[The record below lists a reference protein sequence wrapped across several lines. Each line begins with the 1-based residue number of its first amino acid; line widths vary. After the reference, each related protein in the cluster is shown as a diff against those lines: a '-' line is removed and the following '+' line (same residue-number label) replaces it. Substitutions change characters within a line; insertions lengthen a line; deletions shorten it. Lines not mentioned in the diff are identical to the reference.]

1 MGRSKHMA
9 PIHAR
14 MDKITAPITAD
25 VKYWFSLPS
34 HFSLPR
40 FVLKITLPPIPISS
54 TVSSAMAIQRFFMS
68 DRLLPPQASE
78 R

>member
-25 VKYWFSLPS
+25 VKYCFSLPS

-40 FVLKITLPPIPISS
+40 FVLKITLPPMPIK
-54 TVSSAMAIQRFFMS
+54 RP
-68 DRLLPPQASE
+68 RL
-78 R
+78 

>member
-34 HFSLPR
+34 HFSLP
-40 FVLKITLPPIPISS
+40 VSYTHLTLPTILR
-54 TVSSAMAIQRFFMS
+54 V
-68 DRLLPPQASE
+68 
-78 R
+78 

>member
-40 FVLKITLPPIPISS
+40 FVASYAKIRINRTNFDLQIKNHK
-54 TVSSAMAIQRFFMS
+54 
-68 DRLLPPQASE
+68 
-78 R
+78 

>member
-40 FVLKITLPPIPISS
+40 FVLKITLPPMPIK
-54 TVSSAMAIQRFFMS
+54 RP
-68 DRLLPPQASE
+68 RLLVSIW
-78 R
+78 

>member
-1 MGRSKHMA
+1 MV

-25 VKYWFSLPS
+25 VKYSLPS

-40 FVLKITLPPIPISS
+40 FVLKITLPPMPIK
-54 TVSSAMAIQRFFMS
+54 RP
-68 DRLLPPQASE
+68 RL
-78 R
+78 

>member
-1 MGRSKHMA
+1 MVGAIRSEEGQDGTLEA
-9 PIHAR
+9 YGPIHAR

-40 FVLKITLPPIPISS
+40 FVLKITLPPMPIK
-54 TVSSAMAIQRFFMS
+54 RP
-68 DRLLPPQASE
+68 RL
-78 R
+78 